1 MLKARCLI
9 GQYLMSF
16 QLIGRERHLA
26 SINLKTSLSRIDINR
41 LTNMQYNIAIPK
53 SLYQHRYTHSEY
65 IFTWNKRAC
74 YKLVTIT
81 SILMLKTSSRCI
93 LRLNPRLRVSKERS
107 LPLIKVLILVLPWE
121 GIILLMSLNTI
132 RNFYSVCF
140 KRQKSKSNSSK
151 HLNKTFF
158 GGLHPGNAGK
168 MLDFIIKNADNK
180 VYLCKYY
187 LIYLKLIVKFR
198 TEKGWRLKLF
208 AKDVSSNW

>member
-1 MLKARCLI
+1 M
-9 GQYLMSF
+9 
-16 QLIGRERHLA
+16 
-26 SINLKTSLSRIDINR
+26 
-41 LTNMQYNIAIPK
+41 
-53 SLYQHRYTHSEY
+53 
-65 IFTWNKRAC
+65 
-74 YKLVTIT
+74 TIT

-158 GGLHPGNAGK
+158 GGLHPGNAGN

-198 TEKGWRLKLF
+198 TEKG
-208 AKDVSSNW
+208 